1 MPCQGS
7 HRDHMVGHNRGDL
20 GTTGDHE
27 LDPGQKR
34 EFPGGQG
41 HLYTPFVP
49 HSSLLSPIQ
58 GQRMADAH
66 KVLHSESVLHPSVAV
81 VICHS

>member
-41 HLYTPFVP
+41 HLYIPLYATLPCCP
-49 HSSLLSPIQ
+49 QYRGSTWQMLLKSSTVSQSCIPQ
-58 GQRMADAH
+58 
-66 KVLHSESVLHPSVAV
+66 
-81 VICHS
+81 